1 MDNKPN
7 ENEVTPVPNIPVEN
21 KPVESGVNSVPNMP
35 VENKPVES
43 GVNSVPNIPVENKPV
58 ESGVTPVPNMP
69 VENKPVEKKY
79 EIEDLFVNPL
89 EISNKKE
96 EPVVSNSLP
105 TEVEHDTETKDEVN
119 VKPVE
124 ERPENIGVGPYNVST
139 PKAQNVPMKSD
150 KKLKEVEIEYKP
162 PSKGKTILLIAFF
175 LGLIGFVIFLP
186 EISKMVE
193 ERENGMYNYEEK
205 VITTGKLKCSMETN
219 TTNLDKSYDLI
230 FEFSDSKLE
239 SGHFS
244 FFTRGDVSL
253 DEEQMNE
260 MNASCKKL
268 EEATKSMAGVTIRC
282 SYTPGKLTE
291 EHIYNYI
298 SIDSE
303 QLETVLDAN
312 GGKNLEYEYKQNIDE
327 VEKNLLAS
335 GYHCERE

>member
-1 MDNKPN
+1 MDNKSSETEVNSVPN
-7 ENEVTPVPNIPVEN
+7 EIPVEN
-21 KPVESGVNSVPNMP
+21 KPVETEVNPVPNEVP
-35 VENKPVES
+35 AENKPVEIK
-43 GVNSVPNIPVENKPV
+43 VN
-58 ESGVTPVPNMP
+58 PVPNEVP
-69 VENKPVEKKY
+69 AENKIAEKKY

-89 EISNKKE
+89 EVNVKKE
-96 EPVVSNSLP
+96 ETTVSDAPSTEVGVSNEVK
-105 TEVEHDTETKDEVN
+105 TEVV

-139 PKAQNVPMKSD
+139 PKAQNVPLKSE
-150 KKLKEVEIEYKP
+150 KKVKEVEIDYKP

-186 EISKMVE
+186 EISKMVK

-298 SIDSE
+298 
-303 QLETVLDAN
+303 
-312 GGKNLEYEYKQNIDE
+312 
-327 VEKNLLAS
+327 
-335 GYHCERE
+335 

>member
-1 MDNKPN
+1 MDNKSSETEVNSVPN
-7 ENEVTPVPNIPVEN
+7 EIPVENKPVESVVNPVPNEVPVEN
-21 KPVESGVNSVPNMP
+21 KPVESGVN
-35 VENKPVES
+35 
-43 GVNSVPNIPVENKPV
+43 
-58 ESGVTPVPNMP
+58 PVPNEVP

-89 EISNKKE
+89 EVNVKKE
-96 EPVVSNSLP
+96 ETTVSDAPSTEVGVSNEVK
-105 TEVEHDTETKDEVN
+105 TEVD

-139 PKAQNVPMKSD
+139 PKAQNVPLKSE
-150 KKLKEVEIEYKP
+150 KKVKEVEIDYKP

-186 EISKMVE
+186 EISKMVK

-298 SIDSE
+298 SVDSE

-327 VEKNLLAS
+327 IEKNLLAS